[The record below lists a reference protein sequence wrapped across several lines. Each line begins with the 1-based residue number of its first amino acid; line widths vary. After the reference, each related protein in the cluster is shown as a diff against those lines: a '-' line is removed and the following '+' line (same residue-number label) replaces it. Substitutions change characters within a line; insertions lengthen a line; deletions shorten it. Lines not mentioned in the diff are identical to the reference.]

1 MGEGNPSIKKGK
13 ARTKGEAPD
22 APVIAVGVSS
32 HIDESLGLIHE
43 TCAQIGA
50 RNKDEVA
57 IRSSRTVKLER
68 RKTDEF

>member
-1 MGEGNPSIKKGK
+1 MKYGRIGWLPWSPEKK
-13 ARTKGEAPD
+13 PD

-43 TCAQIGA
+43 TCAQIDT

-57 IRSSRTVKLER
+57 IRSSRTLKLER